1 MNANHRDADEEGKK
15 TNQPIRIKKH
25 PKFYGSYYFFVLLN
39 RKILKII
46 QKKV

>member
-25 PKFYGSYYFFVLLN
+25 PKFYGSYYFLYYLIE
-39 RKILKII
+39 KY
-46 QKKV
+46 